1 MRPSK
6 KNACCTRSWHLQK
19 EITKCLEFKSK
30 HEEIDL
36 VSLEKFYKEAPPDI
50 SKAKVTMG
58 DPHQK
63 ILAHLDSELE
73 QQEGWEEKY
82 PESLSNKEKIL
93 KETKM
98 KKKYLSNL
106 QPHLNS
112 IMQASPSVKEYLF
125 MLFNQSHKQF
135 EAVRHMLPPIYVLSV
150 QATAYDYACDKTLSV
165 AIKGSVAEAKALFKP
180 PDSQDGK
187 SDTGAEEKQT
197 TEHW

>member
-1 MRPSK
+1 
-6 KNACCTRSWHLQK
+6 
-19 EITKCLEFKSK
+19 
-30 HEEIDL
+30 
-36 VSLEKFYKEAPPDI
+36 
-50 SKAKVTMG
+50 MG

-93 KETKM
+93 KKTKM

-197 TEHW
+197 TEHWWSRLKVQLVNKLKMLKRYQLSIMLDLKCKDDSVLQLTFY